1 MIQVKKMTIKV
12 VALIDNPYLKQNC
25 KLIGI
30 DQSKRQALDVNP
42 KKLQQYSFTRNLQS
56 VGSTTI
62 LVINKE
68 IKEAI
73 AGLSQWMLKVL

>member
-1 MIQVKKMTIKV
+1 MTIKV
-12 VALIDNPYLKQNC
+12 VALIDNPYLKRNC

-30 DQSKRQALDVNP
+30 DRSKRQALDVNP
-42 KKLQQYSFTRNLQS
+42 KKLQQYSFTRNLES

-73 AGLSQWMLKVL
+73 AGLSQ